1 MRIVPVAWRARAVR
15 RMALQCSREERDR
28 SQLRGDRE
36 AGRSPWRAGELAKA
50 KQIESGHVFQ
60 ESHAVDRF
68 PFDSPGLLNDPLD
81 LVFGTDYLYGHS
93 DNLDREFQ
101 RMSSCGQRAALDV
114 MSGYLDDWA
123 RQGEHL
129 RVGVGDADNA
139 GVAELLAAEL
149 AESKSVVE
157 LVRYNIGPS
166 VAVHTGPGTVGAVWT
181 AI

>member
-1 MRIVPVAWRARAVR
+1 
-15 RMALQCSREERDR
+15 
-28 SQLRGDRE
+28 
-36 AGRSPWRAGELAKA
+36 
-50 KQIESGHVFQ
+50 
-60 ESHAVDRF
+60 
-68 PFDSPGLLNDPLD
+68 
-81 LVFGTDYLYGHS
+81 
-93 DNLDREFQ
+93 
-101 RMSSCGQRAALDV
+101 MSSCGQRAALDV

-166 VAVHTGPGTVGAVWT
+166 VAVHTGPGECGRGWT